1 MIRVEI
7 YRRFGETCKF
17 YFRYNSKP
25 LAEAAG
31 CSDMLVT
38 FPRLYYVMFND
49 TVIFIAKVVSVV
61 ILTFIVLLLSRK
73 ITQNCRD
80 PIRPRGPPIYAA
92 MSRW

>member
-7 YRRFGETCKF
+7 YRRFGESCKF

-31 CSDMLVT
+31 CSDVGD
-38 FPRLYYVMFND
+38 FPQ
-49 TVIFIAKVVSVV
+49 T
-61 ILTFIVLLLSRK
+61 LLCHVQRYSNIHSQGRFCSDFDFHRVNLSRK

-80 PIRPRGPPIYAA
+80 PIRPIYAA
-92 MSRW
+92 MDRR